1 MNDFGEYCK
10 ELIIESNITTEET
23 SPGLAKITRSSLPS
37 SSSRGGRGQ
46 RGRGG
51 RIRRGNDWR
60 KPKED
65 NKVDD
70 KGEAKDEP
78 EEKQLRGAP
87 PKGADIDEWAKR
99 QRCQQPQY
107 INGTECTHCRLDG
120 HPTKAY
126 FHLME
131 EFVFNGWEPFPEV
144 QCYATARMEKK
155 DAKDRKK

>member
-99 QRCQQPQY
+99 
-107 INGTECTHCRLDG
+107 
-120 HPTKAY
+120 
-126 FHLME
+126 
-131 EFVFNGWEPFPEV
+131 
-144 QCYATARMEKK
+144 
-155 DAKDRKK
+155 